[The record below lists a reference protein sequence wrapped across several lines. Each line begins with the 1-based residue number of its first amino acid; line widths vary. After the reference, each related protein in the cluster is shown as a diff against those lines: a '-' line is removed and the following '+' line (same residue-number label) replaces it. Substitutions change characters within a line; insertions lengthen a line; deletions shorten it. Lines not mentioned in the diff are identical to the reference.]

1 MTHIVTVESVIQNND
16 GHLFLLQF
24 RVKLMVLK
32 DGLSDDEFKKL
43 IERLSYRKQYNQE
56 VITLDAVKE
65 SLQELGLSDL
75 LMDNDIEEVRRQ
87 VNKEFKKQQRK
98 NYLIFA
104 SVLLVLTIPLSAF
117 GGYKFK
123 EWISS
128 FFQQSSN
135 SDLVQLSEKLNTLES
150 ENKDLQ
156 RKIKELEDENQSLKG
171 SNVPSPSASFAPDNE
186 TVSEPSSFNTD
197 KIVKVQSLIFQFKE
211 CQRSAISS
219 TLQNIKCSLLVTSTQ
234 DKNKLYIHG
243 NYNSNNR
250 SRIIEDGK
258 ELIATKVDFGS
269 NSGTYQADNIL
280 IKDTPIE
287 VIITFENVPQSI
299 NKVGVIEVSS
309 YLESPEFNDNVKAEF
324 YNKTLSSS
332 Q

>member
-1 MTHIVTVESVIQNND
+1 
-16 GHLFLLQF
+16 
-24 RVKLMVLK
+24 MVLK

-43 IERLSYRKQYNQE
+43 IERLPYRKQYNQE

-135 SDLVQLSEKLNTLES
+135 SDLVQLSEKL
-150 ENKDLQ
+150 
-156 RKIKELEDENQSLKG
+156 KIGL
-171 SNVPSPSASFAPDNE
+171 
-186 TVSEPSSFNTD
+186 
-197 KIVKVQSLIFQFKE
+197 
-211 CQRSAISS
+211 
-219 TLQNIKCSLLVTSTQ
+219 
-234 DKNKLYIHG
+234 
-243 NYNSNNR
+243 
-250 SRIIEDGK
+250 
-258 ELIATKVDFGS
+258 
-269 NSGTYQADNIL
+269 
-280 IKDTPIE
+280 
-287 VIITFENVPQSI
+287 
-299 NKVGVIEVSS
+299 
-309 YLESPEFNDNVKAEF
+309 
-324 YNKTLSSS
+324 
-332 Q
+332 